1 MDNNDNTKK
10 EKKKVGLFDYLFLLL
25 LLLTTISISIAFQF
39 SSSNAS
45 KTDKDTNTDT
55 NSYTVAFN
63 VNIEGETMESLS
75 IKDGELINEPT
86 APTKEGYT
94 FGGWYRDEACL
105 YRWDF
110 AHDKVTANTTLY
122 PKWTPI
128 AVPANYTVTFN
139 KNGHG
144 ADTASQTIVDGSL
157 VTKPTDPTET
167 GYTFGGWFKDKDC
180 EYKWDFAKDK
190 VTTDTTLYAKWTAGA
205 VAANYTVSFD
215 MKGHGDQIDS
225 RVVTEGS
232 LLTAPTAPTET
243 NYTFGGWYKDNSCE
257 YKWDFTAE
265 KVTANTTLYAKW
277 TANPVITNYT
287 VTFNMKGH
295 GDQIDSQVVA
305 KGDLMD
311 EPTAPVVNG
320 YSFDG
325 WYKDEGFDYKW
336 DFSVYP
342 VTSNMTLYA
351 KWSLIN
357 YTITYESSDPYWV
370 NDPTNPTTYNIESPA
385 IILADPYTIAW
396 PFDGWTTETV
406 TTPTKGLE
414 IASGSYG
421 NITITANW
429 IEVYTVY
436 TVTFNMNGHDTENC
450 PAPITDAVN
459 ADTIS
464 APSYTPPEP
473 TGPSGA
479 FPYSFRGWFKDE
491 GCTQE
496 WDFANDIVLGN
507 ITLYAGWIGIK

>member
-1 MDNNDNTKK
+1 MENNAETKK

-45 KTDKDTNTDT
+45 KTDKDASTDT

-94 FGGWYRDEACL
+94 FGGWYRDEACQ
-105 YRWDF
+105 YRWNF
-110 AHDKVTANTTLY
+110 ATDKVTANTTLY
-122 PKWTPI
+122 PKWTLN
-128 AVPANYTVTFN
+128 AYTVDFDLQ
-139 KNGHG
+139 GHG
-144 ADTASQTIVDGSL
+144 DHIDSQTINYNTK
-157 VTKPTDPTET
+157 VTKPTDPSETGYTFGGWYKEKACENAWNFAENKVTANTTLYAKWTINSYTVTFNMKDHGTQVDPLSVNYGGKVTAPTAPTES
-167 GYTFGGWFKDKDC
+167 GYTFGGWFKDETC
-180 EYKWDFAKDK
+180 EYKWDFA
-190 VTTDTTLYAKWTAGA
+190 
-205 VAANYTVSFD
+205 
-215 MKGHGDQIDS
+215 
-225 RVVTEGS
+225 
-232 LLTAPTAPTET
+232 T
-243 NYTFGGWYKDNSCE
+243 NT
-257 YKWDFTAE
+257 
-265 KVTANTTLYAKW
+265 VTANTTLYAKW
-277 TANPVITNYT
+277 TANVVVTNYT

-295 GDQIDSQVVA
+295 GDQIDSRVVA
-305 KGDLMD
+305 KGDLLE
-311 EPTAPVVNG
+311 EPTTPVASG

-336 DFSVYP
+336 DFAAYP
-342 VTSNMTLYA
+342 VAGSMTLYA
-351 KWSLIN
+351 KWGLIN
-357 YTITYESSDPYWV
+357 YTITYESSDPSWV
-370 NDPTNPTTYNIESPA
+370 NNSANPTTYNIESPT

-421 NITITANW
+421 DITVTANW
-429 IEVYTVY
+429 IEVYTEY
-436 TVTFNMNGHDTENC
+436 TVTFNMNGHDTEHC
-450 PAPITDAVN
+450 PTPITDAVN

-464 APSYTPPEP
+464 APSYTPPAE

-479 FPYSFRGWFKDE
+479 FPYHFRGWFKDE
-491 GCTQE
+491 GCTQA
-496 WDFANDIVLGN
+496 WDFANDIVLGD